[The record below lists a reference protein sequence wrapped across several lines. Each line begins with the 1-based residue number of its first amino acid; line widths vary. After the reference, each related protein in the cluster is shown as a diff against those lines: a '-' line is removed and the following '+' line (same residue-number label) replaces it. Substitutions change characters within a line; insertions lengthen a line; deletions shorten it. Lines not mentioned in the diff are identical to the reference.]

1 MARRQSQAESL
12 WWPRLRWRLRGA
24 LQWPLFLVLTVVDA
38 VLLERLPVDGDQGTG
53 YVGGFLLAGFFNL
66 VAVAV
71 LAPLI
76 GMLLRRRRR
85 DLPKIIA
92 DDYAGTVLLVG
103 VTAAIL
109 AAGLVHRPQ
118 RLDAQRD
125 LVDQHVAARRFI
137 AHRAPRE
144 YREGARATTTVRLQD
159 ELFRT
164 CAPGPDPDRWFC
176 VFVDTEASPPGITVD
191 DNRESNAS
199 FRRAGGFR

>member
-1 MARRQSQAESL
+1 MADGREAESL
-12 WWPRLRWRLRGA
+12 FWPRLRWRLRGA
-24 LQWPLFLVLTVVDA
+24 LQWPLFMVLTVVDA
-38 VLLERLPVDGDQGTG
+38 VLLERLPVDGERGTG
-53 YVGGFLLAGFFNL
+53 YVGGLLLAGFFNL
-66 VAVAV
+66 AAVAV
-71 LAPLI
+71 LAPLS
-76 GMLLRRRRR
+76 GVLLRRRRR
-85 DLPKIIA
+85 DLPKVVA
-92 DDYAGTVLLVG
+92 DDYAGTVLLLA

-109 AAGLVHRPQ
+109 TGGLVHRPA

-125 LVDQHVAARRFI
+125 LVAQQAAAQRFI

-144 YREGARATTTVRLQD
+144 FRRGAEATSSVKLQD

-176 VFVDTEASPPGITVD
+176 VFVDTEGSPPGITVD